1 LANSLTTPESIRTFQ
16 RKLYAKAKSEPEFR
30 FYSLYDKVHRRDIL
44 EFAYRLCRANGGAA
58 GVDGMTFERIEAAGL
73 EGWLVNLQEDL
84 RNETYRPQPVRRV
97 MIPKPGG
104 GERPLGIP
112 TIRDRVAQTAAKIVL
127 EPVFEADFEE
137 SAYGYRPG
145 RSAADAIKEVHQK
158 LIEGHTEV
166 VDADI
171 SGYFDTIPHS
181 DLMKSI
187 ARRVSDGAMLKLVK
201 LWLKTPVEERDAK
214 GKPRLTG
221 GKRSTQGTPQGGVL
235 SPLLANIYMRRLLLY
250 FRMSGAAER
259 FQARIVNYADD
270 FVILCRREG
279 RKALEWTKRVTERLG
294 LKLNES
300 KTCVRDGRRES
311 FNFLGYTFGPMIW
324 EKNGG
329 RYLGASPSRKAEKR
343 LRGRVKGLL
352 YRGNP
357 TPWPKLSQRLNRLL
371 TGWAN
376 YFSYGSY
383 SKVYIR
389 TDRYVEDRIRRFLRK
404 RHKIAGQGFRQFG
417 RDVIYG
423 KLRVI
428 CLINLKKER
437 LACSA

>member
-1 LANSLTTPESIRTFQ
+1 LANSLTTPEVIRTFQ
-16 RKLYAKAKSEPEFR
+16 RNLYAKAKSEPEFR

-44 EFAYRLCRANGGAA
+44 EFAYRQCRANGGAS

-84 RNETYRPQPVRRV
+84 RNRTYKPQPVRRV
-97 MIPKPGG
+97 MILKPGG

-127 EPVFEADFEE
+127 EPIFEADFED

-145 RSAADAIKEVHQK
+145 RSATDAIREVHRT
-158 LIEGHTEV
+158 LIAGHTEV

-171 SGYFDTIPHS
+171 SAYFDTIPHS
-181 DLMKSI
+181 ELLKCV
-187 ARRVSDGAMLKLVK
+187 ARRVSDKAMLKLVK
-201 LWLKTPVEERDAK
+201 LWLKTPVEERDK
-214 GKPRLTG
+214 EGGTRMTG
-221 GKRSTQGTPQGGVL
+221 GKRSACGTPQGGVL

-270 FVILCRREG
+270 FVILCRQEG
-279 RKALEWTKRVTERLG
+279 RKALEWTKRVTERIG
-294 LKLNES
+294 LQLNES
-300 KTCVRDGRRES
+300 KTSVKDGRRDN

-324 EKNGG
+324 RKNGA

-343 LRGRVKGLL
+343 LCERVKGLL

-357 TPWPKLSQRLNRLL
+357 TPWPELCQRLNRLL

-376 YFSYGSY
+376 YFSYGSRSRIY
-383 SKVYIR
+383 CR
-389 TDRYVEDRIRRFLRK
+389 TDRYVEDRVRRFLRK
-404 RHKIAGQGFRQFG
+404 RHKITGQGTRRFAH
-417 RDVIYG
+417 DVIYG
-423 KLRVI
+423 ERGVV
-428 CLINLKKER
+428 CLMNLKKER
-437 LACSA
+437 LACPA

>member
-1 LANSLTTPESIRTFQ
+1 MSLTTPESIRTFQ
-16 RKLYAKAKSEPEFR
+16 RKLYAKAKSEPGFR
-30 FYSLYDKVHRRDIL
+30 FYILYDKVHRRDIL
-44 EFAYRLCRANGGAA
+44 EFAYRQCRANGGAG
-58 GVDGMTFERIEAAGL
+58 GVDGMTFERIEASGL
-73 EGWLVNLQEDL
+73 EEWLVNLQEEL
-84 RNETYRPQPVRRV
+84 RSETYNPQPVRRV

-145 RSAADAIKEVHQK
+145 RSAADAIKEVHRK

-171 SGYFDTIPHS
+171 SAYFDTIPHS
-181 DLMKSI
+181 ELLKCV
-187 ARRVSDGAMLKLVK
+187 ARRVSDKAMLKLVK
-201 LWLKTPVEERDAK
+201 LWLKTPVEERDGE
-214 GKPRLTG
+214 GKTRLTG
-221 GKRSTQGTPQGGVL
+221 GKRSTRGTPQGGVL

-270 FVILCRREG
+270 FVILCRQEG
-279 RKALEWTKRVTERLG
+279 RNALEWTKRATERIG

-300 KTCVRDGRRES
+300 KTSVKDGRRDS

-324 EKNGG
+324 RKNGA
-329 RYLGASPSRKAEKR
+329 RYLGAYPSRKAERR
-343 LRGRVKGLL
+343 LRERVKGLL

-357 TPWPKLSQRLNRLL
+357 TPWPELSQRLNRLL
-371 TGWAN
+371 IGWAN
-376 YFSYGSY
+376 YFSYGSR
-383 SKVYIR
+383 SRVYCR
-389 TDRYVEDRIRRFLRK
+389 TDRYVEDRVRGFLRK
-404 RHKIAGQGFRQFG
+404 RHKIAGKGFRRFG
-417 RDVIYG
+417 HEAIYG
-423 KLRVI
+423 ELGVL
-428 CLINLKKER
+428 CLTNLKKAQ
-437 LACSA
+437 LACPA